1 MGIHG
6 SKRMFFSVMVAS
18 MCCDCDELPFPSNYI
33 SIINICRRQVSG
45 ANGGHIFREYEN
57 YNLINI
63 IYYKRF
69 KVL

>member
-1 MGIHG
+1 MNVLCLFIEHG
-6 SKRMFFSVMVAS
+6 HARIQTYVFSEMVAS

-57 YNLINI
+57 YI
-63 IYYKRF
+63 IGF
-69 KVL
+69 